1 LTNSKRTLDQGYD
14 QASPKLKG
22 IFSTP
27 SLPGEEPDPLFPK
40 RYWFAK
46 EVGDGMLSVQLLDE
60 HYLPT
65 PKQHV
70 VKKDAFLEG
79 STLEP
84 DLGYRLLTQRV
95 LKGDYYRQQGLNVEA
110 KIEYQQVLRIDE
122 ENIRGNFGMG
132 IAYLALNQLE
142 KGRYAFEKLV
152 KLDESFLPEHKH
164 LFNDFGIAL
173 RKKGLFEEAIAFYN
187 RAKTLCPDDENLLLN
202 IARAWYEKGDA
213 EKAYEG
219 LKGCLEIEPGFK
231 EALAFLAYLRK
242 HRIFPKDAH
251 LKAHFDREALKRSEL
266 GSLVDDA

>member
-1 LTNSKRTLDQGYD
+1 MTSDKDTLDQGND
-14 QASPKLKG
+14 LASPKLKG

-27 SLPGEEPDPLFPK
+27 ALPGEEPDPGVPK
-40 RYWFAK
+40 HYWFVK

-60 HYLPT
+60 NYLRT

-132 IAYLALNQLE
+132 LAYLALNQLE

-152 KLDESFLPEHKH
+152 QLDESFLPEHKH

-173 RKKGLFEEAIAFYN
+173 RKKGLLDEALAFYN
-187 RAKTLCPDDENLLLN
+187 RAKALGPDDENLILN
-202 IARAWYEKGDA
+202 IARAWFEKGDS

-219 LKGCLEIEPGFK
+219 LKGCLEIKPGFK
-231 EALAFLAYLRK
+231 QALAFLAYLRK

-251 LKAHFDREALKRSEL
+251 LKAHFDREEIKRSEP
-266 GSLVDDA
+266 GSLVDEG